1 MKKDHGEDLV
11 ALAVVLSVVAHV
23 ALMYFAR
30 TRVMTHVDRSA
41 LKESHREAMRVE
53 DYKPVEDPVAI
64 ERIKD
69 IMSVRDAPKAEAPDV
84 PAPVTGDLP
93 DNAARHFEGDVPAP
107 EAPPSDS
114 IPAPSEAFDVKPIR
128 LDEGFDP
135 DPVPKVDYIPPAS
148 RALTAPEVASSSAF
162 AMPAS
167 FGAPRVDVEPPAMP
181 VAPVER
187 ASIAAADSPVAKVE
201 ATPALDTDREV
212 YEKVDEKIV
221 EKEKEA
227 VRELMDVEDAA
238 PLEKFVNLSALRAE
252 EGDWTY
258 FKLLVTPR
266 SALPVVPKDVVILL
280 DASGSIGSERLV
292 SCRVAAKGI
301 LRSALNSGDRFN
313 LVAFRNRFSYAF
325 RRWQECGKASFDA
338 ADKWLAN
345 LTAHGRTDVFATIR
359 SVLTLPRDPKRPLI
373 ALVVTDGDANA
384 GVSSTAQ
391 ILSRFTD
398 LNDGLVSV
406 YMYGVKESA
415 NRELIDVLTHGNRG
429 ESFVYGGVRWKAGSQ
444 IESLSDR
451 FRDPVLTDLRIIF
464 AATSRAEAYPRL
476 VRNLYRG
483 DTVTIVGRVPKGVDE
498 VSFSLKGLN
507 ADDLY
512 EAFFRVPL
520 GRIAVDASVASEWR
534 EEAAIDAKL
543 K

>member
-1 MKKDHGEDLV
+1 MKKDHGEDLI

-23 ALMYFAR
+23 ALMLFAR
-30 TRVMTHVDRSA
+30 TKVMTHVDRSA
-41 LKESHREAMRVE
+41 LKERHREAMRVE
-53 DYKPVEDPVAI
+53 DYKPIEDPVAI

-69 IMSVRDAPKAEAPDV
+69 IMSVRDAPEADAPDA
-84 PAPVTGDLP
+84 PAPVSEDLP
-93 DNAARHFEGDVPAP
+93 DNAAKHFDGDVPAP
-107 EAPPSDS
+107 EAPPSDN
-114 IPAPSEAFDVKPIR
+114 IPVPAEAFDVKPIQ
-128 LDEGFDP
+128 LDDGFDP
-135 DPVPKVDYIPPAS
+135 DPLPKVDYIPPQS
-148 RALTAPEVASSSAF
+148 RALTAPEVAGASAF
-162 AMPAS
+162 AMPAA
-167 FGAPRVDVEPPAMP
+167 FGAPQVDIEAPIMP

-187 ASIAAADSPVAKVE
+187 ANIAAEKPAAKVE
-201 ATPALDTDREV
+201 TTPELDTDREV
-212 YEKVDEKIV
+212 YEKVDEEIV
-221 EKEKEA
+221 EKEKDA
-227 VRELMDVEDAA
+227 VRELMEVEDAA

-252 EGDWTY
+252 EGGWTY

-266 SALPVVPKDVVILL
+266 SDLPVVPKDVVILL
-280 DASGSIGSERLV
+280 DASGSIGSDRLV

-313 LVAFRNRFSYAF
+313 LVAFRNKFSYAF
-325 RRWQECGKASFDA
+325 RRWQDCTKTSFDA

-391 ILSRFTD
+391 ILSKFTD

-429 ESFVYGGVRWKAGSQ
+429 ESFIYGGSRWKAGSQ

-451 FRDPVLTDLRIIF
+451 FRDPVLTDLRVIF
-464 AATSRAEAYPRL
+464 TTTSRAEAYPRL

-483 DTVTIVGRVPKGVDE
+483 DTVTIVGRVPKGVNE

-512 EAFFRVPL
+512 EAFFKVPL
-520 GRIAVDASVASEWR
+520 GKIAVDASVASEWR
-534 EEAAIDAKL
+534 EESAIDAKL